1 MKNKKTKEKSS
12 LAQCAPRRVF
22 APEVTPLHTVETS
35 LYSAVREA
43 VPIIDAALLKLVR
56 LCGGFEVV
64 CSDKK
69 IERKL
74 KNFFDTVSVGGGV
87 GVNTFLERYLDSLL
101 CYGNAVGEIVLNSD
115 KTEIVGL
122 YNAPLENVELKEGKD
137 SLDPEILI
145 RTQTGELVYPNYP
158 HLIFF
163 TPLNPKSGEV
173 KGRSLLSGLEFFAS
187 ILTTVYKSI
196 GQNFERAGNVR
207 YAVNY
212 NPPAEFANSEYAND
226 IAKNIAQEWADG
238 MNATKN
244 GVVKDFVAV
253 GDVDVKVI
261 GAGNVMPEVQIPV
274 RALCEQI
281 VAKLGIPPFM
291 LGLSWSTTERM
302 SSQQADILTS
312 ELTAYRRHLEPIIK
326 KIADTFLALNFSD
339 GEVKVKWSEINLQ
352 DEVELA
358 RAELYRAQAWQIK
371 EGKNQ

>member
-22 APEVTPLHTVETS
+22 SEGLFPLHTAENT
-35 LYSAVREA
+35 LFYAVREA
-43 VPIIDAALLKLVR
+43 IPIIDAALLKLVR
-56 LCGGFEVV
+56 LCGGFEIW
-64 CSDKK
+64 CEDKK
-69 IERKL
+69 TEREL
-74 KNFFDTVSVGGGV
+74 RTFFENVPVGGGV

-101 CYGNAVGEIVLNSD
+101 CYGNAVGEIVLNRD
-115 KTEIVGL
+115 KTQIVGL
-122 YNAPLENVELKEGKD
+122 YNAPLENIELKEGKN
-137 SLDPEILI
+137 SLDPEILL
-145 RTQTGELVYPNYP
+145 RTQNGELIKPLYPS
-158 HLIFF
+158 LIFF
-163 TPLNPKSGEV
+163 TPLNPKAGEY
-173 KGRSLLSGLEFFAS
+173 KGRSLLAGLEFFAS
-187 ILTTVYKSI
+187 ILTTLYKSV

-212 NPPAEFANSEYAND
+212 KPPAEFADSSYNQD
-226 IAKNIAQEWADG
+226 IAKSIAQEWADG

-261 GAGNVMPEVQIPV
+261 GSSNAMPEVQVPV

-281 VAKLGIPPFM
+281 VSKLGIPPFM

-326 KIADTFLALNFSD
+326 KIADTYLALNSKPFD
-339 GEVKVKWSEINLQ
+339 VKVKWSEINLQ

-358 RAELYRAQAWQIK
+358 RAELYRAQA
-371 EGKNQ
+371 ENLKNPA